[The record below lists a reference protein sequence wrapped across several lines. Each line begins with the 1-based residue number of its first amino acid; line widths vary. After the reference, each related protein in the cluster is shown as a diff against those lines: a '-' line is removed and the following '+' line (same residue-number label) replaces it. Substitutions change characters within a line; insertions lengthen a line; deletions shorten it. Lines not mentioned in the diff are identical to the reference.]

1 MNKQIIIKLQ
11 DDFNQI
17 SSILENTDIEYW
29 YARDLQKV
37 LGYSE
42 WRNFNNVVEK
52 AKISSKTAKIDP
64 SYHFVNINK
73 TIDMPKGATKNI
85 DDIMLTR
92 YACYL
97 IAQNGDSSKEPI
109 AFAQTYF
116 AIQTRKQELLE
127 QRIELEDRLKARAKL
142 TTSETELSKNIFERG
157 VDNKGF
163 GIIRS
168 KGDQALFGGF
178 NTQNMKDKLGVSKNR
193 PLADFLPTVTITAK
207 NLATEITNHNVKQ
220 HNLQGQNSI
229 TDEHVTN
236 NQNIRKLLDD
246 SGIRPEEL
254 PASKDL
260 KKLEREVKSSE
271 KKMIKNSQF
280 PKKLKDSND
289 E

>member
-1 MNKQIIIKLQ
+1 MKKYNIETLQ
-11 DDFNQI
+11 SNFNNI
-17 SSILENTDIEYW
+17 SHLLEDTNIEYW

-42 WRNFNNVVEK
+42 WRNFNKVIDK
-52 AKISSKTAKIDP
+52 AKISCQTLKVDI
-64 SYHFVNINK
+64 SYHFVETNK
-73 TIDMPKGATKNI
+73 TINMPKGATKSIN
-85 DDIMLTR
+85 DIMLTR

-116 AIQTRKQELLE
+116 AMATRKQELLE
-127 QRIELEDRLKARAKL
+127 QRVELEDRLKARAKL

-168 KGDQALFGGF
+168 QGDQALFGGF
-178 NTQNMKDKLGVSKNR
+178 NTQNMKDKLGVPKSR

-229 TDEHVTN
+229 SNEHIN
-236 NQNIRKLLDD
+236 NNKNVRKLLDD
-246 SGIRPEEL
+246 SGIKPEEL

-260 KKLEREVKSSE
+260 KKLEREVKSTQ
-271 KKMIKNSQF
+271 KKMIKESQF
-280 PKKLKDSND
+280 PKKLKGAND

>member
-1 MNKQIIIKLQ
+1 MNKQNIIKLQ

-17 SSILENTDIEYW
+17 SSILEDTEIEYW
-29 YARDLQKV
+29 YARDLQKA

-52 AKISSKTAKIDP
+52 AKISCLTAKIDA
-64 SYHFVNINK
+64 SYHFVSINK
-73 TIDMPKGATKNI
+73 TIEMPKGATKNI

-116 AIQTRKQELLE
+116 AMQTRKQELLE
-127 QRIELEDRLKARAKL
+127 QSIELEDRLKARAKL
-142 TTSETELSKNIFERG
+142 TNSETELSKNIFERG
-157 VDNKGF
+157 VDSKGF

-168 KGDQALFGGF
+168 QGDKALFGGH
-178 NTQNMKDKLGVSKNR
+178 NTQKMKDTLGVPKNR

-229 TDEHVTN
+229 TKEHITN
-236 NQNIRKLLDD
+236 NTNIRKLLDD
-246 SGIRPEEL
+246 SGIKPEEL

-260 KKLEREVKSSE
+260 KKLEREVKSNE

-280 PKKLKDSND
+280 PKKLKDVD
-289 E
+289 YE

>member
-1 MNKQIIIKLQ
+1 MNKQSIIKLQ
-11 DDFNQI
+11 DDFNKI
-17 SSILENTDIEYW
+17 SSVLEDTEIEYW
-29 YARDLQKV
+29 YARDLQKI

-52 AKISSKTAKIDP
+52 AKISCATSKIET
-64 SYHFVNINK
+64 SYHFVNVNK
-73 TIDMPKGATKNI
+73 TINMPKSATKKI

-116 AIQTRKQELLE
+116 AMQTRKQELLE

-142 TTSETELSKNIFERG
+142 TNSEIELSKNIFERG
-157 VDNKGF
+157 VDSKGF

-168 KGDQALFGGF
+168 KGDQALFGGY
-178 NTQNMKDKLGVSKNR
+178 NTQNMKDKLGVPKGR

-220 HNLQGQNSI
+220 HNLKGQNSI

-246 SGIRPEEL
+246 SGIKSEEL

-260 KKLEREVKSSE
+260 KKLQREVKSNE
-271 KKMIKNSQF
+271 KKMIKDSQF
-280 PKKLKDSND
+280 PKKLKDID
-289 E
+289 YE

>member
-1 MNKQIIIKLQ
+1 MNKNIIIKLQ
-11 DDFNQI
+11 EEFNQI
-17 SSILENTDIEYW
+17 SSILEDTNIEYW

-42 WRNFNNVVEK
+42 WRNFNNVIEK
-52 AKISSKTAKIDP
+52 AKISCQTVKIDS

-73 TIDMPKGATKNI
+73 TINMPKGATKNI

-116 AIQTRKQELLE
+116 AMQTRKQELLE

-142 TTSETELSKNIFERG
+142 TNSETELSKNIFERG

-168 KGDQALFGGF
+168 YGDQALFGGH
-178 NTQNMKDKLGVSKNR
+178 NTQNMKDKLGIPKSR

-220 HNLQGQNSI
+220 NNLQGQSSI
-229 TDEHVTN
+229 TQEHVTN
-236 NQNIRKLLDD
+236 NTNIRKLLDD
-246 SGIRPEEL
+246 SGIKPEEL

-260 KKLEREVKSSE
+260 KKLGREVKSNE
-271 KKMIKNSQF
+271 KKMIKDSQF
-280 PKKLKDSND
+280 PKKLKDVD
-289 E
+289 YE

>member
-1 MNKQIIIKLQ
+1 MNKQNIITLQ
-11 DDFNQI
+11 KEFNQI
-17 SSILENTDIEYW
+17 SSILEDTEIEYW

-42 WRNFNNVVEK
+42 WRNFNNVIDK
-52 AKISSKTAKIDP
+52 AKISCQTAKIDT
-64 SYHFVNINK
+64 SYHFVSINK
-73 TIDMPKGATKNI
+73 TIDMPKGATKKI

-116 AIQTRKQELLE
+116 AMQTRKQELLE
-127 QRIELEDRLKARAKL
+127 QSIELEDRLKARAKL

-157 VDNKGF
+157 VDSKGF

-168 KGDQALFGGF
+168 KGDQALFGGH
-178 NTQNMKDKLGVSKNR
+178 NTQNMKDKLGVPSGR

-220 HNLQGQNSI
+220 HNLRGQNSI
-229 TDEHVTN
+229 TQEHITN
-236 NQNIRKLLDD
+236 NVNVRKLLDD
-246 SGIRPEEL
+246 SGIKPEEL

-260 KKLEREVKSSE
+260 KKLERAVKSNE
-271 KKMIKNSQF
+271 KKMIKDSQF
-280 PKKLKDSND
+280 PKKLKDVD
-289 E
+289 CE

>member
-1 MNKQIIIKLQ
+1 MNKQNIIKLQ
-11 DDFNQI
+11 DNFNQI
-17 SSILENTDIEYW
+17 SSILENTQIECW

-37 LGYSE
+37 LEYSE
-42 WRNFNNVVEK
+42 WRNFSNVIER
-52 AKISSKTAKIDP
+52 AKISCQTAKIDII
-64 SYHFVNINK
+64 YHFVNINK
-73 TIDMPKGATKNI
+73 TIKMPKGAAKNI

-116 AIQTRKQELLE
+116 AMQTRKQELLE
-127 QRIELEDRLKARAKL
+127 QRVELEDRLKARVKL
-142 TTSETELSKNIFERG
+142 TNSETELSKNIFERG
-157 VDNKGF
+157 VDGKGF

-168 KGDQALFGGF
+168 KGDKALFGGY
-178 NTQNMKDKLGVSKNR
+178 NTQNMKDKLAVPKNR

-220 HNLQGQNSI
+220 NNIQGQNSI
-229 TDEHVTN
+229 TQEHVN
-236 NQNIRKLLDD
+236 NNYNIRKLLDD
-246 SGIRPEEL
+246 SGIKPEEL

-260 KKLEREVKSSE
+260 KKLEREFKSNE
-271 KKMIKNSQF
+271 KKMIKKSQF
-280 PKKLKDSND
+280 PKKLNGAND

>member
-1 MNKQIIIKLQ
+1 MNKQNITKLQ
-11 DDFNQI
+11 DNFNQI
-17 SSILENTDIEYW
+17 SSILEDTQIEYW

-42 WRNFNNVVEK
+42 WRNFSNVIER
-52 AKISSKTAKIDP
+52 AKISCQTAKIDII
-64 SYHFVNINK
+64 YHFVNINK
-73 TIDMPKGATKNI
+73 TIKMPKGAAKNI

-97 IAQNGDSSKEPI
+97 IAQNGDTSKEPI

-116 AIQTRKQELLE
+116 AMQTRKQELLE
-127 QRIELEDRLKARAKL
+127 QRIELEDRLKARVKL
-142 TTSETELSKNIFERG
+142 TNSETELSKNIFERG
-157 VDNKGF
+157 VDGKGF

-168 KGDQALFGGF
+168 KGDKALFGGY
-178 NTQNMKDKLGVSKNR
+178 NTQNMKAKLAVPKNR

-220 HNLQGQNSI
+220 NNLQGQNLI
-229 TDEHVTN
+229 TQEHVN
-236 NQNIRKLLDD
+236 NNTNIRKLLDD
-246 SGIRPEEL
+246 SGIKPEEL

-260 KKLEREVKSSE
+260 KKLKREVKSNE
-271 KKMIKNSQF
+271 KKMIKDSQF
-280 PKKLKDSND
+280 PKKLNGANN